1 MKIIHVISNLELAGA
16 QTMCCNLLCALK
28 DFEEEKI
35 TVISLFDTNNSLTDK
50 LKANGIN
57 VICLGKKNGFDFS
70 MIRKLKKIFKKEKPD
85 VIHAHAAVLK
95 YVGPASLFKKAKIVH
110 TMHTLANKEGSKAD
124 ALITKFFYKTKK
136 AYPAALTPEVQRSI
150 SKRYHIKPNR
160 IPVIY
165 NGIDLSACMI
175 KETYSQRDT
184 FKILHIG
191 RFSEEKNH
199 VGLINAFEM
208 FHKEFPNSTLNLIGD
223 GSLKESIQLLVKEKG
238 LENNV
243 MFLGLQKNVYPFLN
257 DADLFALP
265 STYEG
270 MPMTLIEAMGTG
282 LPIVAS
288 NVGGIPDML
297 TNESNAI
304 LTEVNDK
311 ILADAFIK
319 LAKDENLRETYGSQ
333 ALHDSKKFSAHNMAK
348 SYYDFYKTVLKQ
360 SRG

>member
-28 DFEEEKI
+28 DLEEDKI
-35 TVISLFDTNNSLTDK
+35 TVVSLFNTSNSITEK
-50 LKANGIN
+50 LKDNGIN
-57 VICLGKKNGFDFS
+57 VICLEKKHGIDVS
-70 MIRKLKKIFKKEKPD
+70 MIRKLRKIFKKEKPD

-136 AYPAALTPEVQRSI
+136 AFPVALTPEVQRSI
-150 SKRYHIKPNR
+150 SNRYHIKPER

-165 NGIDLSACMI
+165 NGVDLSNCI
-175 KETYSQRDT
+175 SKENYFTNDS

-199 VGLINAFEM
+199 IGLVNAFEI
-208 FHKEFPNSTLNLIGD
+208 FKKEFPNSVLNLIGD
-223 GSLKESIQLLVKEKG
+223 GILKESIQTLVKEKN

-243 MFLGLQKNVYPFLN
+243 KFLGLQKNVYPFLN

-297 TNESNAI
+297 TNASNAI

-333 ALHDSKKFSAHNMAK
+333 ALHDSKQFSAQNMAK

-360 SRG
+360 S